1 MALWDAYLA
10 VGLFV
15 IIAVSMPVVTFFI
28 NRMFRP
34 HRPAR
39 NKFTTYECG
48 ETPIGDAQIQFHFQY
63 YLFAIIFLVFDVVAV
78 FLFLWAIGYEGLTVG
93 GQVSSVPFLFAFL
106 ALMTIVVL
114 YALRKE
120 EVIWI

>member
-1 MALWDAYLA
+1 MALWDAYLPI
-10 VGLFV
+10 GLFV
-15 IIAVSMPVVTFFI
+15 IIAVSMPVVTFFL
-28 NRMFRP
+28 NRLFRP

-39 NKFTTYECG
+39 NSFTTYECG

-78 FLFLWAIGYEGLTVG
+78 FIFLWALGYDGFSVG
-93 GQVSSVPFLFAFL
+93 GKVSSIPFLFAFL
-106 ALMTIVVL
+106 ALMTVVVL